1 MLEHDVGSASSE
13 TLRGDERG
21 GGCVPRRG
29 AIAGSAAERI
39 TRSRVAAELG
49 YAVREPASGSG
60 SDVDLDLRAL
70 LTGPL
75 AQFSR
80 GGIVSEVAA
89 RLTGMFAANLQRTL
103 AGEEEGAGRAALG
116 AGSLIGA
123 ALMARLRAWGRRVWQ
138 RLGHGA

>member
-1 MLEHDVGSASSE
+1 MVVRLGPITASFDGAALLRRDDASRRGTITGSAS
-13 TLRGDERG
+13 
-21 GGCVPRRG
+21 
-29 AIAGSAAERI
+29 ERI

-49 YAVREPASGSG
+49 YAVRERAGGSG

-80 GGIVSEVAA
+80 SGIVAEVAA

-103 AGEEEGAGRAALG
+103 AGEEEGAGHALG
-116 AGSLIGA
+116 AGSLIGG

-138 RLGHGA
+138 RLGHRA